1 MKYFTGCNKAFC
13 NIHGVGHFTTDMIDA
28 QYMDEQRLKDMGM
41 TESDIALF
49 NELHK
54 ERTQVSNSL
63 MFIRFCRDCEHAYTT
78 ACKK

>member
-13 NIHGVGHFTTDMIDA
+13 NIHGVGHFTNEMIDT
-28 QYMDEQRLKDMGM
+28 QYLDEQRLKDLDM

-49 NELHK
+49 RQIHL
-54 ERTQVSNSL
+54 ERTKVANSL
-63 MFIRFCRDCEHAYTT
+63 MLIRFCRDCEHEYTS